1 VAELAVPEEGADNH
15 ERGEAK
21 DQGQRDV
28 EGLGVVVD
36 GPRLGRVLGLPLQVD
51 GRARQPLR
59 RLAVGGQGDDADRDV
74 GGADA
79 AVGEE
84 VLVEAPLVVAP
95 AGVDL
100 FRAEGFVF
108 AVVRGRVRDGG
119 FVGVVDAVDLEGG
132 VGGRE
137 EGRVPGYCW
146 GVWLARAEEN
156 GRAGE
161 GILWCV
167 DQTQ

>member
-1 VAELAVPEEGADNH
+1 
-15 ERGEAK
+15 
-21 DQGQRDV
+21 
-28 EGLGVVVD
+28 
-36 GPRLGRVLGLPLQVD
+36 
-51 GRARQPLR
+51 
-59 RLAVGGQGDDADRDV
+59 
-74 GGADA
+74 
-79 AVGEE
+79 
-84 VLVEAPLVVAP
+84 VLVETPLVVAP

>member
-1 VAELAVPEEGADNH
+1 M
-15 ERGEAK
+15 
-21 DQGQRDV
+21 
-28 EGLGVVVD
+28 
-36 GPRLGRVLGLPLQVD
+36 
-51 GRARQPLR
+51 
-59 RLAVGGQGDDADRDV
+59 AVGGQGNYADRDV

-119 FVGVVDAVDLEGG
+119 FVGVVDAVDLKGG

-137 EGRVPGYCW
+137 ERRVPGYCW
-146 GVWLARAEEN
+146 GVVSAGSGKE
-156 GRAGE
+156 RAGE
-161 GILWCV
+161 GVPWCV
-167 DQTQ
+167 DQM